1 MVKLK
6 LIKKI
11 IKEQTNMYNTWS
23 LDVLYRG
30 IDDPKLASDMER
42 FKKLISL
49 LSEAVAALDKE
60 NAAVSLRRVIDVKE
74 ELTVLVRRLA
84 GYFSLRRSA
93 DSADAEGASYQTKI
107 SGMIASTTKDN
118 VMFEKFAGSL
128 ENLDSIIE
136 SDEVLSQYKF
146 YFKEIKND
154 ISHMMSDEAEALYAK
169 MNISGGRAWGDLFSY
184 LTSKVKVDYNGEV
197 TSLSAIRGLA
207 DSEDPAVRKAAFEAE
222 LACYDKIKDSI
233 AFALNSIKAQVNL
246 TAELRGYEDP
256 LAMTLEQSRMKKD
269 TLDAM
274 LEAMREA
281 MPAFRKYLRHKA
293 KLLGYENGLPWYEI
307 LAPMGKAGS
316 ESFTVE
322 QAHKYLV
329 EHFASFAPDLAEMV
343 DLAFKEEWIDFYP
356 RAGKVGG
363 AFCSNLP
370 FVGQSRILTNFSG
383 SFGSVV
389 TLAHELGH
397 AYHGQQIQS
406 HRPLNTGY
414 TMPVAETA
422 SNFNELII
430 VNDAISKAKG
440 EEKIQLIESQIQD
453 STQIIVD
460 IYSRFLFEDEVIR
473 RRNNTFLYADEL
485 EKIMINAQKEAY
497 GDGLDPDY
505 LHPYMWCC
513 KSHYYRA
520 GLSYYNFPY
529 AFGGLFSRGLYAKY
543 LEEGVS
549 FLPKYRELLRAT
561 TVDTVENVAAIAG
574 IDLTRPEFWRE
585 SLKTITDQIEM
596 FIAETSK

>member
-1 MVKLK
+1 
-6 LIKKI
+6 
-11 IKEQTNMYNTWS
+11 MYNNWS
-23 LDVLYRG
+23 LDILYRG
-30 IDDPKLASDMER
+30 IDDPKLETDMKRLEE
-42 FKKLISL
+42 L
-49 LSEAVAALDKE
+49 LGLLNKAVEALDA
-60 NAAVSLRRVIDVKE
+60 NDAASSLRRVIEVKE
-74 ELTVLVRRLA
+74 ELTVTVRRLA

-93 DSADAEGASYQTKI
+93 DSSDADGASYQTKI
-107 SGMIASTTKDN
+107 SAMLASATKDN
-118 VMFEKFAGSL
+118 VKFEKFAGTL
-128 ENLDSIIE
+128 EDLESVIE
-136 SDEVLSQYKF
+136 SDEILSQYKF
-146 YFKEIKND
+146 YFEEIKND
-154 ISHMMSDEAEALYAK
+154 ISHMMSDEAEALFAK

-184 LTSKVKVDYNGEV
+184 LTSKVKVDYNGET
-197 TSLSAIRGLA
+197 TSLPFIRGLA
-207 DSEDPAVRKAAFEAE
+207 DSEDAQVRKAAFEAE
-222 LACYDKIKDSI
+222 LSCYNKVKDSI

-246 TAELRGYEDP
+246 EAELRGYEDP
-256 LAMTLEQSRMKKD
+256 LAMTLDRSRMKKA

-293 KLLGYENGLPWYEI
+293 SLLGYENGLPWYEI

-316 ESFTVE
+316 ESFTAE
-322 QAHKYLV
+322 YAHEYLV
-329 EHFASFAPDLAEMV
+329 EHFSSFAPDLAEMV
-343 DLAFKEEWIDFYP
+343 DRAFKEEWIDFYP

-430 VNDAISKAKG
+430 VNDAIDKATG
-440 EEKIQLIESQIQD
+440 EEKIRLIESQIQD

-473 RRNNTFLYADEL
+473 RRKNTFLYADEL

-513 KSHYYRA
+513 KSHYYSA

-543 LEEGVS
+543 LEEGDA

-596 FIAETSK
+596 FIEETSK

>member
-1 MVKLK
+1 
-6 LIKKI
+6 
-11 IKEQTNMYNTWS
+11 MYNNWS

-30 IDDPKLASDMER
+30 IDDPNLASDMER
-42 FKKLISL
+42 FEKLIKSL
-49 LSEAVAALDKE
+49 GEAVAALDKNE
-60 NAAVSLRRVIDVKE
+60 AAKTLRGVIEVKE
-74 ELTVLVRRLA
+74 ELSVLAHRLA

-93 DSADAEGASYQTKI
+93 NSGDSEGASYQTKI
-107 SGMIASTTKDN
+107 FSLIASTTKDN
-118 VMFEKFAGSL
+118 VIFEKFAGSL
-128 ENLDSIIE
+128 EDLDSVLE
-136 SDEVLSQYKF
+136 SDELLSQYKF
-146 YFKEIKND
+146 YFEEIKND
-154 ISHMMSDEAEALYAK
+154 NSHKMSDEAEALFAK
-169 MNISGGRAWGDLFSY
+169 MNISGGKAWGDLFSH
-184 LTSKVKVDYNGEV
+184 LTSTVKVDYNGEV

-207 DSEDPAVRKAAFEAE
+207 DSEDPAVRKSAFEAE
-222 LACYDKIKDSI
+222 IACYDKIKDSI

-246 TAELRGYEDP
+246 EAELRGYADP
-256 LAMTLEQSRMKKD
+256 LAMTLDQSRMKKA

-316 ESFTVE
+316 DSFTVE
-322 QAHKYLV
+322 EAHKYLV
-329 EHFASFAPDLAEMV
+329 EHFATFAPDLAEMV
-343 DLAFKEEWIDFYP
+343 DQAFKEEWIDFYP

-370 FVGQSRILTNFSG
+370 FAGQSRILTNFSG

-430 VNDAISKAKG
+430 VNDAIAKSEG

-473 RRNNTFLYADEL
+473 RRKNTFIYADEL
-485 EKIMINAQKEAY
+485 EKIMTNAQKEAY
-497 GDGLDPDY
+497 GDGLDPDC

-543 LEEGVS
+543 LEEGEA
-549 FLPKYRELLRAT
+549 FLPKYRELLYAT
-561 TVDTVENVAAIAG
+561 TVDSVENVAAIAG

-585 SLKTITDQIEM
+585 SLKTITDQIDM
-596 FIAETSK
+596 FISETSK

>member
-6 LIKKI
+6 LIKII

-42 FKKLISL
+42 FEKLINL

-60 NAAVSLRRVIDVKE
+60 NAAVTLRRVIDVKE

-233 AFALNSIKAQVNL
+233 AFALNNIKAQVNL

-356 RAGKVGG
+356 RTGKVGG

>member
-1 MVKLK
+1 
-6 LIKKI
+6 
-11 IKEQTNMYNTWS
+11 MYNNWS

-30 IDDPKLASDMER
+30 IDDPKLETDMKRLEE
-42 FKKLISL
+42 L
-49 LSEAVAALDKE
+49 LGLLNNAVEALDA
-60 NAAVSLRRVIDVKE
+60 NDAASSLRRVIEVKE
-74 ELTVLVRRLA
+74 ELTVTVRRLA

-93 DSADAEGASYQTKI
+93 DSSDADGASYQTKI
-107 SGMIASTTKDN
+107 SAMLASATKDN
-118 VMFEKFAGSL
+118 VKFEKFAGTL
-128 ENLDSIIE
+128 EDLESVIE
-136 SDEVLSQYKF
+136 SDEILSQYKF
-146 YFKEIKND
+146 YFEEIKND
-154 ISHMMSDEAEALYAK
+154 ISHMMSDEAEALFAK

-184 LTSKVKVDYNGEV
+184 LTSKVKVDYNGET
-197 TSLSAIRGLA
+197 TSLPFIRGLA
-207 DSEDPAVRKAAFEAE
+207 DSEDAQVRKAAFEAE
-222 LACYDKIKDSI
+222 LACYDKVKDSI

-246 TAELRGYEDP
+246 EAELRGYEDP
-256 LAMTLEQSRMKKD
+256 LAMTLDRSRMKKA

-293 KLLGYENGLPWYEI
+293 SLLGYENGLPWYEI

-316 ESFTVE
+316 ESFTAE
-322 QAHKYLV
+322 YAHEYLV
-329 EHFASFAPDLAEMV
+329 EHFSSFAPDLAEMV
-343 DLAFKEEWIDFYP
+343 DRAFKEEWIDFYP
-356 RAGKVGG
+356 RTGKVGG

-430 VNDAISKAKG
+430 VNDAIDKATG
-440 EEKIQLIESQIQD
+440 EEKIRLIESQIQD

-473 RRNNTFLYADEL
+473 RRKNTFLYADEL

-513 KSHYYRA
+513 KSHYYSA

-543 LEEGVS
+543 LEEGDA

-561 TVDTVENVAAIAG
+561 TVDTVENVASIAG

-596 FIAETSK
+596 FIEETSK

>member
-1 MVKLK
+1 
-6 LIKKI
+6 
-11 IKEQTNMYNTWS
+11 MYNTWS

-30 IDDPKLASDMER
+30 IDDPKLESDMKRLEE
-42 FKKLISL
+42 LLSL
-49 LSEAVAALDKE
+49 LNKAADALDV
-60 NAAVSLRRVIDVKE
+60 NDAAASLRRVIEVKE
-74 ELTVLVRRLA
+74 ELTVLVRSLA

-93 DSADAEGASYQTKI
+93 DSSDSAGASYQTKI
-107 SGMIASTTKDN
+107 SAMIASTTKDN
-118 VMFEKFAGSL
+118 VKFEKFAGSL
-128 ENLDSIIE
+128 ENLE
-136 SDEVLSQYKF
+136 EVVGSDELLSQYKF
-146 YFKEIKND
+146 YFEEIKND
-154 ISHMMSDEAEALYAK
+154 MSHMMSDEAEALFAR

-184 LTSKVKVDYNGEV
+184 LTSKVKVDYNGET
-197 TSLSAIRGLA
+197 TSLPFIRGLA
-207 DSEDPAVRKAAFEAE
+207 DSEDAEVRKAAFEAE
-222 LACYDKIKDSI
+222 LACYDKVKDSI

-246 TAELRGYEDP
+246 EAELRGYEDP
-256 LAMTLEQSRMKKD
+256 LAMTLDRSRMKKA

-274 LEAMREA
+274 LEAMRES

-343 DLAFKEEWIDFYP
+343 DQSFKEEWIDFYP

-370 FVGQSRILTNFSG
+370 FVGQSRILANFSG

-397 AYHGQQIQS
+397 AYHGQQIQC

-430 VNDAISKAKG
+430 VNDAISKAEG

-473 RRNNTFLYADEL
+473 RRNSTFLFADDL
-485 EKIMINAQKEAY
+485 CKIMTDAQKEAF
-497 GDGLDPDY
+497 GDGLDPDC

-513 KSHYYRA
+513 KSHYYSA

-543 LEEGVS
+543 LEEGES

-585 SLKTITDQIEM
+585 SLKTITDQIET

>member
-1 MVKLK
+1 
-6 LIKKI
+6 
-11 IKEQTNMYNTWS
+11 MYNNWS

-30 IDDPKLASDMER
+30 IDDPNLASDMER
-42 FKKLISL
+42 FEKLIKSL
-49 LSEAVAALDKE
+49 GEAVAALDKNE
-60 NAAVSLRRVIDVKE
+60 AAKTLRGVIEVKE
-74 ELTVLVRRLA
+74 ELSVLAHRLA

-93 DSADAEGASYQTKI
+93 NSGDSEGASYQTKI
-107 SGMIASTTKDN
+107 FSLIASTTKDN
-118 VMFEKFAGSL
+118 VIFEKFAGSL
-128 ENLDSIIE
+128 EDLDSVLE
-136 SDEVLSQYKF
+136 SDELLSQYKF
-146 YFKEIKND
+146 YFEEIKND
-154 ISHMMSDEAEALYAK
+154 TSHKMSDEAEALFAK
-169 MNISGGRAWGDLFSY
+169 MNISGGKAWGDLFSH
-184 LTSKVKVDYNGEV
+184 LTSTVKVDYNGEV

-207 DSEDPAVRKAAFEAE
+207 DSEDPAVRKSAFEAE
-222 LACYDKIKDSI
+222 IACYDKIKDSI

-246 TAELRGYEDP
+246 EAELRGYADP
-256 LAMTLEQSRMKKD
+256 LAMTLDQSRMKKA

-316 ESFTVE
+316 ESFSVE
-322 QAHKYLV
+322 DAHKYLV
-329 EHFASFAPDLAEMV
+329 EHFATFAPDLAEMV
-343 DLAFKEEWIDFYP
+343 DQAFKEEWIDFYP

-430 VNDAISKAKG
+430 VNDAIAKSEG

-473 RRNNTFLYADEL
+473 RRKNTFIYADEL
-485 EKIMINAQKEAY
+485 EKIMTNAQKEAY
-497 GDGLDPDY
+497 GDGLDPDC

-549 FLPKYRELLRAT
+549 FLPKYRELLYAT
-561 TVDTVENVAAIAG
+561 TVDSVENVAAIAG

-596 FIAETSK
+596 FISETSK